1 MCTGDFSRWWLF
13 SSTVQGRT
21 VSPCLMST
29 GRVPPILLKQIAGFS
44 SFLLLLPPH
53 LLLLLLAYILS
64 PSVAWIAVAP
74 TP

>member
-1 MCTGDFSRWWLF
+1 MCTGDFSWWWLF

-21 VSPCLMST
+21 VSPCLMSM

-44 SFLLLLPPH
+44 SPLLLLPH
-53 LLLLLLAYILS
+53 LLLLLLANILS